1 MSKTIECVSR
11 HIGEI
16 NLTTRK
22 DEQRTVLF
30 EDKGGVGFAMIDEDE
45 AEILLEGIGR
55 PDYWKPG
62 TTGDA
67 VADAL
72 KNDPVAAAA
81 AAKLLGGGS
90 AEAGSGD
97 DTDEGEG
104 EGEGDLATVKQVS
117 EQIKACATTAEVDAI
132 VAEDKRIGV
141 LKAAA
146 ARRKELAE

>member
-22 DEQRTVLF
+22 DEQRTVVF
-30 EDKGGVGFAMIDEDE
+30 EDKGGVGFAMIDEEE

-81 AAKLLGGGS
+81 AAKLLGGG
-90 AEAGSGD
+90 EPETGEVEGGSDDDKED
-97 DTDEGEG
+97 DTGM
-104 EGEGDLATVKQVS
+104 TIKQVA
-117 EQIKACATTAEVDAI
+117 ELIKACATVAEVDAL